1 MTQFG
6 PGRPGQGKSIRQ
18 ILEDIG
24 ETDEQLLANPI
35 YAQAHA
41 DGYEAGYQAAMENHR
56 QLTAALAATYR
67 IDRFGE

>member
-18 ILEDIG
+18 ILNEC
-24 ETDEQLLANPI
+24 EESDEQLKANPLWK
-35 YAQAHA
+35 QGFE
-41 DGYEAGYQAAMENHR
+41 DGYAEAMENHR
-56 QLTAALAATYR
+56 QLSAALHNVYR

>member
-1 MTQFG
+1 MTQLG
-6 PGRPGQGKSIRQ
+6 PGRPRHGKSIRQ

-24 ETDEQLLANPI
+24 ETDEQLLSHPI

-41 DGYEAGYQAAMENHR
+41 DGYDKGYAAAVENHR

-67 IDRFGE
+67 IDRFGD

>member
-18 ILEDIG
+18 ILKEID
-24 ETDEQLLANPI
+24 ESDEQLLANPL
-35 YAQAHA
+35 YKQGYT
-41 DGYEAGYQAAMENHR
+41 DGYEAAIENHR

-67 IDRFGE
+67 IDRYGE

>member
-6 PGRPGQGKSIRQ
+6 PGRPGQGKSLREM
-18 ILEDIG
+18 LKELN
-24 ETDEQLLANPI
+24 ETDEEMMSNPLWK
-35 YAQAHA
+35 Q
-41 DGYEAGYQAAMENHR
+41 GYEDGYQAAMENHR

>member
-18 ILEDIG
+18 ILKDI
-24 ETDEQLLANPI
+24 EESDEQLLANPLFKEG
-35 YAQAHA
+35 YTE
-41 DGYEAGYQAAMENHR
+41 GYEAGYQAATENHR